1 MAGQLLKDGYIADD
15 AESRIRAQAPV
26 VCRICAHYQ
35 GKLSAVLGKVVQNCN
50 TVAEGPNSHVLESL
64 LFDRAR
70 AGRCDLQ
77 QPL

>member
-26 VCRICAHYQ
+26 VCRLCAHYE
-35 GKLSAVLGKVVQNCN
+35 GKLSAVLGNIVQNCN
-50 TVAEGPNSHVLESL
+50 AVSEGPNSHVLESL
-64 LFDRAR
+64 LFDRAHSER
-70 AGRCDLQ
+70 RDLQ